1 MLFQQFHRRYRI
13 RVIGVIGGPT
23 PHSKTA
29 CVGTDGIYDQVADMK
44 LKQPSLVSQGTLSR
58 MLQAAEQAWQQKDF
72 QQNIELLERARR
84 LTPANLNI
92 LWQLGRVQG
101 LRYNY
106 TAAEECFDRAIGF
119 APQRT
124 EALANAGRLSLDFA
138 SHQLAEH
145 YFQQAL
151 EQKDAKAETFTRL
164 AELYER
170 LHRLE
175 DASRLIDRALQL
187 DVACPL
193 ALLARARLDRQAG
206 RLDEAEQLLRAFPAS
221 ADREARVRCQ
231 YELGAVLDRQKRYDD
246 AMTAF
251 LEAKALLGPDL
262 LLFSDHLRNV
272 RARRKQIEAGSSR
285 EVFQRW
291 WDSGPTLQPR
301 RKLALLGGHPRS
313 GTTLLEQVLDSHP
326 DIVSVDEREVF
337 RDDVYAPLLRTLP
350 TNTPMLPALEAAQP
364 DKLPPLRE
372 NYFRYMGLCLGNPIG
387 DRLLID
393 KNPSYLFFIPAFIRV
408 FPETKFLVA
417 LRDPRDV
424 CLSCFMLPHYTKSQG
439 TAEYA
444 SLDSVTENYS
454 SLMSI
459 WRTMAPLIQDHS
471 LEVRYE
477 EMVENL
483 EGTSRRVL
491 DFLGVTWDEKVLRF
505 NERVRTNVMRA
516 PTYAEVAKPIFKTA
530 IGRWQNYQ
538 KYLEPHLGKLEPF
551 IKAFGYV

>member
-1 MLFQQFHRRYRI
+1 
-13 RVIGVIGGPT
+13 
-23 PHSKTA
+23 
-29 CVGTDGIYDQVADMK
+29 MK

-72 QQNIELLERARR
+72 EQNIELLERARH
-84 LTPANLNI
+84 LAPANSKI

-106 TAAEECFDRAIGF
+106 AAAEECFDRAIRL
-119 APQRT
+119 APNKT
-124 EALANAGRLSLDFA
+124 EALANAGQWSLDFA
-138 SHQLAEH
+138 SHQLTEH

-151 EQKDAKAETFTRL
+151 EQKDAKAEIFARL

-170 LHRLE
+170 LHKLE
-175 DASRLIDRALQL
+175 DASRLINRALQL

-206 RLDEAEQLLRAFPAS
+206 RLEEAEQLLRAFPAS
-221 ADREARVRCQ
+221 TDLEARIRCH

-262 LLFSDHLRNV
+262 QLFSDHLRNV
-272 RARRKQIEAGSSR
+272 RARRKQMEAGCSR
-285 EVFQRW
+285 EMFQRW
-291 WDSGPTLQPR
+291 WDPEQAPHPR
-301 RKLALLGGHPRS
+301 RKLALLCGHPRS

-337 RDDVYAPLLRTLP
+337 RDDVYAPLIRALP
-350 TNTPMLPALEAAQP
+350 ADTPMLPALEATRP
-364 DKLPPLRE
+364 DKLSPLRE

-408 FPETKFLVA
+408 FPETKFLIA

-444 SLDSVTENYS
+444 SLDSVTDNYS

-459 WRTMAPLIQDHS
+459 WRTLAPLIQDHS

-477 EMVENL
+477 EMVEDL
-483 EGTSRRVL
+483 ETVSRRVL

-530 IGRWQNYQ
+530 VGRWQNYQ

-551 IKAFGYV
+551 IKAFGYE

>member
-1 MLFQQFHRRYRI
+1 
-13 RVIGVIGGPT
+13 
-23 PHSKTA
+23 
-29 CVGTDGIYDQVADMK
+29 
-44 LKQPSLVSQGTLSR
+44 
-58 MLQAAEQAWQQKDF
+58 
-72 QQNIELLERARR
+72 
-84 LTPANLNI
+84 
-92 LWQLGRVQG
+92 LGRVQG

-106 TAAEECFDRAIGF
+106 AAAEECLDRAIRL
-119 APQRT
+119 APNKT

-145 YFQQAL
+145 YLQLAL
-151 EQKDAKAETFTRL
+151 KQKDAKAETFAKL

-170 LHRLE
+170 LHRME
-175 DASRLIDRALQL
+175 DATRLVERALQL
-187 DVACPL
+187 DNACPL

-206 RLDEAEQLLRAFPAS
+206 RLEEAERQLRAFPPNAE
-221 ADREARVRCQ
+221 REMRVRCY
-231 YELGAVLDRQKRYDD
+231 YELGAVLDRQKRYDE

-262 LLFSDHLRNV
+262 QLFSDHLRNV
-272 RARRKQIEAGSSR
+272 RARRKQMEADCSR
-285 EVFQRW
+285 EIFQRW
-291 WDSGPTLQPR
+291 WNPGQALQPS
-301 RKLALLGGHPRS
+301 RKLALLCGHPRS

-350 TNTPMLPALEAAQP
+350 AATPILPALKAIQP
-364 DKLPPLRE
+364 DKLPILRE

-444 SLDSVTENYS
+444 SLDSVTENYT

-459 WRTMAPLIQDHS
+459 WRTLAPLIEGYCV
-471 LEVRYE
+471 EVRYE
-477 EMVENL
+477 EMVGDPE
-483 EGTSRRVL
+483 TISRRVL

-530 IGRWQNYQ
+530 VGRWQNYQ
-538 KYLEPHLGKLEPF
+538 KYLEPYLGKLEPF
-551 IKAFGYV
+551 IKAFGYE